1 MALWCGV
8 VCSCVQAFVA
18 LKRGENQ
25 ETWTDKCE
33 GLTIFRTLLMHHR
46 PVLDE
51 SLGVVVD
58 AINAEVLNLRSQVA
72 HVAMLALA
80 DFFTFVLWCCVFACA
95 VLVAA
100 APEHPLHRPS
110 TAQLSS
116 RRVLGKGMDMLL
128 SKCVACLL
136 KKAGAEAR

>member
-1 MALWCGV
+1 MSGVAPWCCV
-8 VCSCVQAFVA
+8 ACSCVQAFVA

-25 ETWTDKCE
+25 ETWSDKCE

-72 HVAMLALA
+72 RVAMLALA
-80 DFFTFVLWCCVFACA
+80 DFFTFVLGCCVVVLCLAC
-95 VLVAA
+95 
-100 APEHPLHRPS
+100 
-110 TAQLSS
+110 
-116 RRVLGKGMDMLL
+116 
-128 SKCVACLL
+128 CVVP
-136 KKAGAEAR
+136 